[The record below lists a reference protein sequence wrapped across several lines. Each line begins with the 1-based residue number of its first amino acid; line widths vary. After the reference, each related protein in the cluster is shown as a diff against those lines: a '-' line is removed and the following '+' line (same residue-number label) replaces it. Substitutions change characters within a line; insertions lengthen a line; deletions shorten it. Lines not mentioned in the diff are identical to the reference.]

1 MIGETLAHFRITAAL
16 GKGGMGEV
24 YRAEDT
30 KLKRQVAI
38 KVLPE
43 RFTSDRN
50 SLARFEREARLVAAL
65 NHPNIVTLYS
75 VEESGGTHFLAMEL
89 VEGESLHT
97 QLRAGGLPLRRL
109 LDVAI
114 QLADALAAAHA
125 QGIVHRDLK
134 PGNVMV
140 ARDGRVKVLDFG
152 LAKLVAAAEDVDS
165 LDSRE
170 QTLSQPLT
178 AEGRVAGTVPYM
190 SPEQLEG
197 RELDHRTD
205 VFSLG
210 VILYKMATGQRPFQG
225 LSSPSVMSA
234 ILRDTPKSVTDVRHE
249 LPVPLARIIERCLEK
264 DKDRRYQSAADVRL
278 DLEALRRDLESGS
291 IKRPRPRVTAPR
303 WLWWAAGVV
312 ALGGAVAGVGRFA
325 GRPAEPGAPL
335 PAAEGHPAAFDA
347 AEWIIAVMPSA
358 VASGDEDL
366 AALTEGLG
374 LTLTSS
380 LAQLSRSHGLQVIP
394 ASTLREEGVDR
405 LEEARS
411 ELGVTLVL
419 SFATRRYGDRVR
431 VNAQLVDVRQQR
443 QLVAE
448 TIDGTM
454 DDLLDLE
461 EKVTTR
467 VLRMLQVE
475 LQPTERALVAAGT
488 KNPEAHSF
496 HLRAR
501 GLLRDY
507 DEPAKV
513 EAAVTLFRE
522 AVRVDPSYARAH
534 AGLGEALWRRYKL
547 DGDASGVQA
556 ALEECRLAV
565 ALDEDDA
572 EGYVCLGT
580 LHNGMGQH
588 EQAAGKLELAKA
600 LDPTRDETFRGLAEA
615 FGATGHTRLAEE
627 AYKEA
632 IALRPH
638 YWAGY
643 NWLGIFYFQ
652 QGRWEDAIAQFE
664 KVVELAPDSY
674 RGYSNLGAA
683 HYYAGRWPEA
693 RAAHERALSIKPDD
707 DLASSNLATLDF
719 FEGRFESAARRFEAA
734 VQRSP
739 ASSLLWGN
747 LGDAYYWGPGLREK
761 APEAFRRAVSLSD
774 EKLRVNPRDA
784 VVRAELAY
792 YRAMLGQEGEARRQL
807 ARALD
812 ERPANLDVLFLGSQI
827 HELVGDREEALRL
840 LGKAIESGYP
850 KNEVVSHPLFEDV
863 ASDPEFRRLVADD

>member
-24 YRAEDT
+24 YRADDT
-30 KLKRQVAI
+30 KLGRAVAI

-43 RFTSDRN
+43 RFTADRT

-75 VEESGGTHFLAMEL
+75 VEESQGTHFLAMEL
-89 VEGESLHT
+89 VEGDSLQN
-97 QLRAGGLPLRRL
+97 QLHAGGLPLSRFF
-109 LDVAI
+109 DVAI
-114 QLADALAAAHA
+114 QLTDALAAAHER
-125 QGIVHRDLK
+125 GIVHRDLK

-140 ARDGRVKVLDFG
+140 GRDGRVKVLDFG
-152 LAKLVAAAEDVDS
+152 LAKLMADVEDTGT

-178 AEGRVAGTVPYM
+178 AEGSVAGTVPYM
-190 SPEQLEG
+190 SPEQLEA

-205 VFSLG
+205 IFSLG
-210 VILYKMATGQRPFQG
+210 VILYKMATGERPFQG
-225 LSSPSVMSA
+225 HSSPSVMSA
-234 ILRDTPKSVTDVRHE
+234 ILRDTPKSVSDVRSE
-249 LPVPLARIIERCLEK
+249 LPTRLARIIERCLEK
-264 DKDRRYQSAADVRL
+264 EPDQRYQSAADVRL
-278 DLEALRRDLESGS
+278 DLEALRRELESGL
-291 IKRPRPRVTAPR
+291 IVPPRPRTAVPR
-303 WLWWAAGVV
+303 WLWWAVAAV
-312 ALGGAVAGVGRFA
+312 ALGSVAAGVGLFTR
-325 GRPAEPGAPL
+325 REPTGAPPPL
-335 PAAEGHPAAFDA
+335 VAGSGAGAFDA
-347 AEWIIAVMPSA
+347 AQWIIAVMPSP
-358 VASGDEDL
+358 VLSGDQDL

-374 LTLTSS
+374 LTLTTR
-380 LAQLSRSHGLQVIP
+380 LTQLSRSHGLQVIP
-394 ASTLREEGVDR
+394 ASTLREEGIDR

-419 SFATRRYGDRVR
+419 SFDTRRSGDRVR
-431 VNAQLVDVRQQR
+431 VNAQLVDVKQQR
-443 QLVAE
+443 QVVAE
-448 TIDGTM
+448 SIDGTI

-643 NWLGIFYFQ
+643 NWLGIFYFG
-652 QGRWEDAIAQFE
+652 QGQWAEAAAQFE
-664 KVVELAPDSY
+664 RVVELAPDSY
-674 RGYSNLGAA
+674 RGHSNLGAA
-683 HYYAGRWPEA
+683 HYYAGRWAGA
-693 RAAHERALSIKPDD
+693 RTALERALSIKPDD

-719 FEGRFESAARRFEAA
+719 FEGRFRSAARRFEAA
-734 VQRSP
+734 VQRKPS
-739 ASSLLWGN
+739 SSLLWGN
-747 LGDAYYWGPGLREK
+747 LGDAYYWGPGLGEK
-761 APEAFRRAVSLSD
+761 APEAFRRAVSLSRERLD
-774 EKLRVNPRDA
+774 VNPRDA
-784 VVRAELAY
+784 ILRAELAY
-792 YRAMLGQEGEARRQL
+792 YLAMLGREDEARRQH
-807 ARALD
+807 AQALD
-812 ERPANLDVLFLGSQI
+812 EAPSDLEVLYLGSQTQ
-827 HELVGDREEALRL
+827 ELLGNRKEALRL
-840 LGKAIESGYP
+840 LAAAIERGYP
-850 KNEVVSHPLFEDV
+850 KTEVLAHPLWD
-863 ASDPEFRRLVADD
+863 AAAGPEFQRLVAGD